1 MKILKYF
8 VPVVALLFIIS
19 SCERKDVNK
28 DEDIQAVV
36 YDSKTT
42 KEVINAQNTFELS
55 NSIIENSYKDILKG
69 SFGFRDLDCAEISKT
84 NSFGNFPN
92 TFTIDFGQGCDVN
105 DSLNLSGKISLTFSG
120 WFNHSGDSIVF
131 KYDNFYANGNH
142 IEGEMV
148 KKNLGKDQDGNRTFS
163 KQVKSGKVT
172 LETGEVT
179 SFNSLRYS
187 KYYRN
192 GTQFDFDDDEWGFT
206 GNFDGTTSEGDSFV
220 GVIKNEL
227 ILPLSCGC
235 IVSGELEITYNSE
248 DVYTLDYGN
257 GECDKV
263 GTLHYPDGTS
273 EEIDI
278 CK

>member
-1 MKILKYF
+1 MKNLKYF
-8 VPVVALLFIIS
+8 VPLVVLLIIIS
-19 SCERKDVNK
+19 SCERKDINK
-28 DEDIQAVV
+28 DKDIQAVV
-36 YDSKTT
+36 YNSKTT
-42 KEVINAQNTFELS
+42 KEVINAQNTFDLS
-55 NSIIENSYKDILKG
+55 NNAIENSYKDILKG
-69 SFGFRDLDCAEISKT
+69 SFGFRGLDCAEISKT
-84 NSFGNFPN
+84 NSFGKFPN
-92 TFTIDFGQGCDVN
+92 TFTIDFGSGCDVN

-131 KYDNFYANGNH
+131 KYDNFYANSNH

-148 KKNLGKDQDGNRTFS
+148 KKNLGKDQDGNRSFS
-163 KQVKSGKVT
+163 KQVKNGKVT

-192 GTQFDFDDDEWGFT
+192 GTPFDFNDDEWGFT
-206 GNFDGTTSEGDSFV
+206 GNFDGTTTEGDSFE

-227 ILPLSCGC
+227 ILPISCGC
-235 IVSGELEITYNSE
+235 VVSGELEITYNSE